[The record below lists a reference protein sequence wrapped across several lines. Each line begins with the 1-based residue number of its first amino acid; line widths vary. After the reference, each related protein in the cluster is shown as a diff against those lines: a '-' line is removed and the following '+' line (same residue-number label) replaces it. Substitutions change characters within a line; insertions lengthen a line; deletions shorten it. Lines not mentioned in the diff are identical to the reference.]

1 VRVFERIEV
10 KKTAMQKIVQNGD
23 PVLRKRAREVPVK
36 EIVSPKIKNII
47 SKMKEALES
56 QKDGVAIAAPQIGED
71 LRIFV
76 ISGNVF
82 DPRFKRGEKIPET
95 RKKKDADMVFIN
107 PKFLK
112 MSKKTAWLEE
122 GCLSVRWLYGEVKRS
137 LNAKVEAYDEK
148 GKKFER
154 GGGGII
160 AHIFQHEIDHLDG
173 ILFIDKAKNIR
184 ENLPIE

>member
-95 RKKKDADMVFIN
+95 RKKKDADMVFI
-107 PKFLK
+107 
-112 MSKKTAWLEE
+112 WLEE